1 MYQFLSDFDRGF
13 PATDFNRLFEH
24 FDRMFE
30 GFDRGYARTRVA
42 NDDYWFEE
50 TDTGYTVRA
59 HLPGIRQD
67 DINVT
72 ARDGVLTVSGKR
84 QVSVPE
90 GYEPRRR
97 ERMDYDFSRSFRLPT
112 TVDVASTDAHLEDG
126 VLTLSL
132 RKHEKAQPRQ
142 IAVRAS

>member
-30 GFDRGYARTRVA
+30 GFDRGHARTHGVG
-42 NDDYWFEE
+42 DDYWIEE
-50 TDTGYTVRA
+50 TDTGFTVRA
-59 HLPGIRQD
+59 HLPGLKQD
-67 DINVT
+67 DVNVT
-72 ARDGVLTVSGKR
+72 ARDGVLTISGKR
-84 QVSVPE
+84 KLTAPE
-90 GYEPRRR
+90 GYQPTRR
-97 ERMDYDFSRSFRLPT
+97 ERMDYDFSRSFRLPQV
-112 TVDVASTDAHLEDG
+112 VDVASADAQLEDG

-132 RKHEKAQPRQ
+132 KKHEKAQPRQ